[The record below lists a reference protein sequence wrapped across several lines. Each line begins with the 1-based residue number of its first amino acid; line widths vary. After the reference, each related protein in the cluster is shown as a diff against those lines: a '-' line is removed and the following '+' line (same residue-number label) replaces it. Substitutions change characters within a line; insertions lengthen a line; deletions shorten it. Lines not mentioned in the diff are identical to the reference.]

1 MTDQFFRTVGH
12 KRAAVVEAIVEQH
25 LCEYGGYL
33 SQEAAAAAHYRFK
46 EKDTLLAE
54 EFGLRTEDDS
64 GRGKDS
70 ASRSGIGSA
79 GTRKAPVRKTDATGR
94 KSKSSKEALHKPDNR
109 MSPEAGAS
117 QKPDNRMSPEAGASQ
132 KPDDRISADAEAS
145 SEAQQDLPVIK
156 NKERIMS
163 GLSAFLG

>member
-1 MTDQFFRTVGH
+1 MKKQYNLSITVGSMTDQFFRTVGH

-54 EFGLRTEDDS
+54 EFGLKTEGDS
-64 GRGKDS
+64 GRGKD
-70 ASRSGIGSA
+70 AALRSGNGSA

-94 KSKSSKEALHKPDNR
+94 KPKSSKEALHKPDNR

-117 QKPDNRMSPEAGASQ
+117 QKPD
-132 KPDDRISADAEAS
+132 DRISADTEAS

>member
-1 MTDQFFRTVGH
+1 MKKQYNLSITVGSMTDQFFRTVGH

-117 QKPDNRMSPEAGASQ
+117 QKPD
-132 KPDDRISADAEAS
+132 DRISADTEAS

>member
-1 MTDQFFRTVGH
+1 MKKQYNLSITVGSMTDQFFRTVGH

-64 GRGKDS
+64 GRGKE
-70 ASRSGIGSA
+70 AALRSGNGSA

-94 KSKSSKEALHKPDNR
+94 KPKSSKEALHKPDNR

-117 QKPDNRMSPEAGASQ
+117 QKPD
-132 KPDDRISADAEAS
+132 DRISADTEAS